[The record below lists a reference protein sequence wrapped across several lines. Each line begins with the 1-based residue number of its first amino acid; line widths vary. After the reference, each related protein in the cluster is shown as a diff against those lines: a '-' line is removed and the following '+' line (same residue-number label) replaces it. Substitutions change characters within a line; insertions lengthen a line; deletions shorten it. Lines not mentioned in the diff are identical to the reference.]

1 MNTPAHLLI
10 GAALFSKR
18 DNTRLLS
25 GALLG
30 GLLPDVSLYVMAGV
44 SILILGISPD
54 VVFNTLYFSDSWQL
68 VFKVDNS
75 ILLWTVAFSAAY
87 YFKKPIFIALTSA
100 ALLHLISDFALHNDD
115 ARAHFWPL
123 TSWRFESP
131 LSYWD
136 SRHHAGIVAPI
147 EGAITALALI
157 YLTTGKLR
165 FAIKLGLVALF
176 IAELFVLRSWLLYF

>member
-18 DNTRLLS
+18 DNTRLVS

-30 GLLPDVSLYVMAGV
+30 GLLPDISLYVMAGV
-44 SILILGISPD
+44 SILFLGITPD
-54 VVFNTLYFSDSWQL
+54 VVFNDLYFSDAWQL

-75 ILLWTVAFSAAY
+75 IPLWAMALVVAY
-87 YFKKPIFIALTSA
+87 YFKSPFFIALTSA
-100 ALLHLISDFALHNDD
+100 ALLHVASDFALHNDD
-115 ARAHFWPL
+115 ARVHFWPL
-123 TSWRFESP
+123 SAWRFESP

-136 SRHHAGIVAPI
+136 SNHHAGIVAPV

-157 YLTTGKLR
+157 YLITGKLKSS
-165 FAIKLGLVALF
+165 FKVGLVILF
-176 IAELFVLRSWLLYF
+176 LAELFVLRSWLLYF